1 MILLFTS
8 TKINYEEYSICKST
22 IDNMFNKVNIPM
34 DLSSLIKDQR
44 YKTIKTQKTWW
55 SDNFYL
61 QILAFPNLCLL
72 CLSQR
77 CPRTLWVACRSQ
89 SNHRLVISDGV
100 PPWLVDVVFRD
111 ASTYTPVCL
120 TGMCDLAHS
129 CVGKKRQHSRIG
141 RPYWEPPQEGLI
153 KINVDGAFM
162 EQGKAGVGVVIRDGK
177 RTVILWVWPII
188 MACEEGII
196 LAAEWS
202 PKPVMLE
209 SDRLSAI
216 SPLSRPRGQRSHFT
230 FFLKEM
236 VTTDLPTV
244 VFKHVRTL

>member
-129 CVGKKRQHSRIG
+129 CVGKKTSTVQNRKTLLGTSSRRVDQNQCRWCFHGARESWRWCGDTG
-141 RPYWEPPQEGLI
+141 REEDCDLMGLAHYHGLRRR
-153 KINVDGAFM
+153 NH
-162 EQGKAGVGVVIRDGK
+162 
-177 RTVILWVWPII
+177 P
-188 MACEEGII
+188 
-196 LAAEWS
+196 S
-202 PKPVMLE
+202 
-209 SDRLSAI
+209 
-216 SPLSRPRGQRSHFT
+216 SR
-230 FFLKEM
+230 M
-236 VTTDLPTV
+236 VT
-244 VFKHVRTL
+244 